1 MSLSDARHLLDDAE
15 LAIEQSEQQLR
26 RGDVVQALR
35 MLDEARQL
43 RERWERWAEA
53 YESGMSQVMRET
65 GNTP

>member
-26 RGDVVQALR
+26 KGDVAQALR

-53 YESGMSQVMRET
+53 YEAGMNQVMRET
-65 GNTP
+65 EAKP